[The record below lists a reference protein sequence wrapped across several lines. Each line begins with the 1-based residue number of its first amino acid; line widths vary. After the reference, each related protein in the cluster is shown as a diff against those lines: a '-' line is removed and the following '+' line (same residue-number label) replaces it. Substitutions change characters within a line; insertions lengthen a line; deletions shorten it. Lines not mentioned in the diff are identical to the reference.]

1 MLELPEKSPVDL
13 LNKMRRQWE
22 AGERQEFVNIAMQN

>member
-13 LNKMRRQWE
+13 LNKMRRQQE
-22 AGERQEFVNIAMQN
+22 AGEWQEFVNIGMQN